1 MALSLDDWT
10 GLDTTVGEIERRIRE
25 LRRAVEQDG
34 VPDLRTS
41 VLTHLAWVPPVYE
54 QDATDTLA
62 GLGERHPSR
71 AILLIPDPDAGSD
84 GLDAEIALRCFSLPG
99 LEAHVCSE
107 VIELQLRGRRSAVPA
122 SVVVPLLISD
132 LPVFLRWRG
141 RPAFGEEPFGQLVA
155 TVDRLVVDSEEW
167 ADPASAYVQLAGF
180 FERVAV
186 SDIAWARALEWRRAL
201 AGLWPGIAEAGQLH
215 VTGPRADALLL
226 AGWLRS
232 RLDVDLGLVHTD
244 AGVVEAVKVDGEE
257 VARPRVASVTP
268 SDLLSTELDRFSRDS
283 IYEAAVEA
291 VSSLGFERGRRS
303 V

>member
-1 MALSLDDWT
+1 VSVR
-10 GLDTTVGEIERRIRE
+10 GIELELGR
-25 LRRAVEQDG
+25 LRRASAAAG
-34 VPDLRTS
+34 SSNLRTS
-41 VLTHLAWVPPVYE
+41 VMTHLAWVPQE
-54 QDATDTLA
+54 WLDAARETLA
-62 GLGERHPSR
+62 GLAERHPSR
-71 AILLIPDPDAGSD
+71 TILLVPDPDAED
-84 GLDAEIALRCFSLPG
+84 GIDAEVSLQCFVAEGGAGS
-99 LEAHVCSE
+99 VCSE